1 MSTNYPRLFAGD
13 ATTFTSNGITVLT
26 DAIKC
31 EVTEERNGAF
41 ELELEIATSNP
52 YFDQI
57 EVGALIVAKP
67 NHSQNPQAFEIYEIS
82 KPINQRVK
90 VRAHHISYRASFIP
104 VLPFEA
110 MGIEDAIDGL
120 NNNAQE
126 TNPFTITTNIA
137 NTTSTYKQTVP
148 GSLRSR
154 LGGSEGSLLDIFGG
168 EYLWDNWDI
177 SLLQSRG
184 TDNGVSLRLGKNITD
199 LTQTFDFSNVV
210 TGALPIWVKDKT
222 MVVGSVQYSAAVSD
236 YAYPRTVILD
246 LSDKYENQ
254 PTTTQLNQSAQTY
267 LQDNGRAIP
276 NDNVKINFVD
286 LADTTEY
293 KDFPSER
300 INLCDTVEVV
310 YEALGIDYKAKVIK
324 IKYDVLADRTV
335 EAEIGKPRQTLAQ
348 AINGVVQ
355 QDEGSNT
362 GVVAVS
368 FLDSWPQARPITANI
383 APTSDARMFHFL
395 SSSTMTEGKPD
406 SDGHIVNF
414 QWDNSNVVGTEL
426 YLHNRANNHNVLGV
440 RGGQAGGTWND
451 WAYADIRR
459 ELWTG
464 TTQGGSNISLDCTAY
479 SFIKVWVHAYATIFP
494 VIIDLT
500 KAPGRTRADATG
512 NTAFRGSAAAP
523 VVNTSNTVSTYT
535 AVIELNA
542 AKTTVYIRNIGYYRG
557 TTWTSGNSNAEY
569 YAFKIEGYL

>member
-1 MSTNYPRLFAGD
+1 MSALLPCLFAGN
-13 ATTFTSNGITVLT
+13 ATTFNSNGITALT

-41 ELELEIATSNP
+41 ELEMEVATSNP

-57 EVGALIVAKP
+57 EVGCLIVAKP

-82 KPINQRVK
+82 KPINQRVTI
-90 VRAHHISYRASFIP
+90 RAHHISYRASYIP

-110 MGIEDAIDGL
+110 IGIENAIDGL
-120 NNNAQE
+120 NDHAEE
-126 TNPFTITTNIA
+126 TNPFNITTDIDNA
-137 NTTSTYKQTVP
+137 ASVYKQTKP

-154 LGGSEGSLLDIFGG
+154 LGGSEGSLLDTFGG

-177 SLLQSRG
+177 TLLDSRG
-184 TDNGVSLRLGKNITD
+184 NDNGVSLRLGKNITD

-210 TGALPIWVKDKT
+210 TGALPIWVKDAT
-222 MVVGSVQYSAAVSD
+222 TVVGNIQYSAAVGD

-254 PTTTQLNQSAQTY
+254 PSVAQLNQSAQTY
-267 LQDNGRAIP
+267 VQKSGYAVP
-276 NDNVKINFVD
+276 NDNIKVNFID

-293 KDFPSER
+293 KDFPAER
-300 INLCDTVEVV
+300 VNLCDTVEVV

-324 IKYDVLADRTV
+324 LKYDVLADRTIEV
-335 EAEIGKPRQTLAQ
+335 EIGKPRQTLAQ
-348 AINGVVQ
+348 AINGIVDKDDLSVVVQ
-355 QDEGSNT
+355 S
-362 GVVAVS
+362 VPL
-368 FLDSWPQARPITANI
+368 LDSWPQARPITANI
-383 APTSDARMFHFL
+383 APTSDARLFHFL
-395 SSSTMTEGKPD
+395 ASSTMTEGRPD
-406 SDGHIVNF
+406 NQDGHIINF

-426 YLHNRANNHNVLGV
+426 FVQNRVNGHNALGV
-440 RGGQAGGTWND
+440 RGGQAGGTWGD
-451 WAYADIRR
+451 WMYADVRR

-464 TTQGGSNISLDCTAY
+464 TTQGGGSITLNCSAY
-479 SFIKVWVHAYATIFP
+479 SYIKVWIHAYATIFP
-494 VIIDLT
+494 VIVDLT

-512 NTAFRGSAAAP
+512 NTAYRGSAAAP

-535 AVIELNA
+535 AVVEMNSG
-542 AKTTVYIRNIGYYRG
+542 KTTVYIRNIGYYRG